1 MDPTDKT
8 VEPEEELPAEE
19 TAPVPEEPAE
29 ETAADAPAPEE
40 GETAPE
46 EAEPAPTAEEL
57 LAARTEELQK
67 ELAVEKDKYLRLA
80 AEYDN
85 YRKRS
90 ARERDNIYADVKAD
104 TITRLLPV
112 FDNLARALAHPTAD
126 EAYRK
131 GVEMTMNQF
140 LDTLKA
146 MGVTPIEALG
156 QTFDPNLHHAV
167 MHTEDPEKGEQ
178 EVVAEFQKGFR
189 CGDKVIR
196 FSMVQVAN

>member
-1 MDPTDKT
+1 MSNPENENIT
-8 VEPEEELPAEE
+8 PEETGENVPAE
-19 TAPVPEEPAE
+19 E
-29 ETAADAPAPEE
+29 ETAAETVE
-40 GETAPE
+40 ETASE
-46 EAEPAPTAEEL
+46 EETEKETENAPDAELDQAKKD
-57 LAARTEELQK
+57 LAA
-67 ELAVEKDKYLRLA
+67 EKDKYLRLL

-104 TITRLLPV
+104 TLGKLLPV
-112 FDNLARALAHPTAD
+112 FDNLERALRHPTAD

-140 LDTLKA
+140 LETLKA
-146 MGVTPIEALG
+146 MGVTPIEAEG
-156 QTFDPNLHHAV
+156 KTFDPTLHNAV

-178 EVVAEFQKGFR
+178 EIVQEFQKGFKM
-189 CGDKVIR
+189 GDRVIR

>member
-1 MDPTDKT
+1 MMDPVTDQPRDET
-8 VEPEEELPAEE
+8 SAPEAPHEQ
-19 TAPVPEEPAE
+19 TAPQPEQAAP
-29 ETAADAPAPEE
+29 ETEAPADPQ
-40 GETAPE
+40 
-46 EAEPAPTAEEL
+46 PTAEEL
-57 LAARTEELQK
+57 LKGELDSVK
-67 ELAVEKDKYLRLA
+67 TELAGEKDKYLRLL

-104 TITRLLPV
+104 TLTKLLPV
-112 FDNLARALAHPTAD
+112 FDNLDRALRHPTAD

-140 LDTLKA
+140 LETMKGL
-146 MGVTPIEALG
+146 GVTPIEAVG
-156 QTFDPNLHHAV
+156 QTFDPTLHNAV

-178 EVVAEFQKGFR
+178 EIVQEFQKGFKMGER
-189 CGDKVIR
+189 VIR